1 VPPRLLP
8 ELHTLTY
15 WLFVNKRPLIEGI
28 WLDSATGLTSWPI
41 NDKLYA
47 GKTEMLF
54 IFTLEFDLFQN
65 DLLAEFFLG
74 TAYSANTAALP
85 VMLNGAK
92 IFYQHKGLPMGPI

>member
-1 VPPRLLP
+1 
-8 ELHTLTY
+8 
-15 WLFVNKRPLIEGI
+15 VNKRPLIEGI

-54 IFTLEFDLFQN
+54 TFTLEFDLFQN
-65 DLLAEFFLG
+65 DLLAGFFLE

-92 IFYQHKGLPMGPI
+92 ISY